1 MKRYQEV
8 GVCMLGGLGVIYL
21 TLQTLVCSFL
31 LYRLL
36 SWL

>member
-1 MKRYQEV
+1 MKKFTEFGICSLV
-8 GVCMLGGLGVIYL
+8 ILGVVYL
-21 TLQTLVCSFL
+21 TLQTLVTSFL

>member
-1 MKRYQEV
+1 MKRYQEAA
-8 GVCMLGGLGVIYL
+8 VCVLMGLGVVYL

>member
-8 GVCMLGGLGVIYL
+8 GVGILMGLGVVYL
-21 TLQTLVCSFL
+21 TLQTLVSSFL

>member
-1 MKRYQEV
+1 MKRCMEI
-8 GVCMLGGLGVIYL
+8 GVCLTLGIGIVYL
-21 TLQTLVCSFL
+21 TMQTVVTSFL

>member
-8 GVCMLGGLGVIYL
+8 GICVLGGLGVVYL
-21 TLQTLVCSFL
+21 TAQVLITSIF

>member
-1 MKRYQEV
+1 MKRFMEI
-8 GVCMLGGLGVIYL
+8 GVCLTLGIGIVYL
-21 TLQTLVCSFL
+21 TLQTVVTSFL

>member
-8 GVCMLGGLGVIYL
+8 GICILGFLGVVYL
-21 TLQTLVCSFL
+21 TLQTLVTSFL

>member
-1 MKRYQEV
+1 MKRCMEI
-8 GVCMLGGLGVIYL
+8 GVCTLLGLGVVYL
-21 TLQTLVCSFL
+21 TLQTVVTSFL

>member
-1 MKRYQEV
+1 MKRYQEIGV
-8 GVCMLGGLGVIYL
+8 GILACLGVVYL
-21 TLQTLVCSFL
+21 TLQTLVSSFL

>member
-1 MKRYQEV
+1 MKRYQEIGV
-8 GVCMLGGLGVIYL
+8 GILGGLGVVYL
-21 TLQTLVCSFL
+21 TLQTLVSSFL